1 LEALDPD
8 KKVLQLKYS
17 SPQIG
22 EMDERQ
28 ISLWSKSLLLKIHVI
43 TGWVIPD
50 TELLNILVDQFQKKL
65 MESYSNL
72 NVEEIEYAFRKEG
85 TTKPDWGKQMN
96 LALIDEVLIPY
107 LNHRFNLSMT
117 EEERKAAI
125 PKTKIYTQ
133 EENEDLIRGDI
144 EAFYQRC
151 LAGRVPYAL
160 PEYFKPMLLQDGLMK
175 EGETLVEFFQYRLN
189 NGVKNIYQ
197 KKEAPMT

>member
-1 LEALDPD
+1 MLA
-8 KKVLQLKYS
+8 LKYS
-17 SPQIG
+17 SPRICD
-22 EMDERQ
+22 MDMNLQ
-28 ISLWSKSLLLKIHVI
+28 SMWAKSLLLKIHVI

-50 TELLNILVDQFQKKL
+50 TDLLTILIDQFEKKL
-65 MESYSNL
+65 IENYGML
-72 NVEEIEYAFRKEG
+72 NVEEIEYAFRNGG
-85 TTKPDWGKQMN
+85 TIVKDWGKSMN

-125 PKTKIYTQ
+125 PKIKIYTQ

-175 EGETLVEFFQYRLN
+175 EGETLVEFFQYKLN

-197 KKEAPMT
+197 KKEAP